1 MADKSIGE
9 LVAATSVG
17 ATDLFV
23 LEQNNTAKKLTGQTL
38 ENWLVSFADGHGG
51 IHSLVKTSSS
61 GTNPVIDTYTITYAD
76 QTTSTFQVKNG
87 VKGDK
92 GDSQYVHIK
101 YSSAMP
107 TKDSDMYDTPDN
119 YIGIYSGASSTA
131 PTAYTSYTWFKYKGE
146 KGDIGTPATITSQA
160 VEYQAGTSGT
170 IIPSGT
176 WTTTIP
182 TVPSGSYLWTKT
194 TVSFNSGSPV
204 ISYSVARMGIDGS
217 GSVSTVNNVSP
228 DSNGNITIDAEGIG
242 AEPAITTLPIS
253 KGGTGSTTA
262 QAARTALEITPAN
275 IGALSS
281 ASGAVA
287 AKNLGS
293 NAVETAK
300 IKDAAVTRA
309 KLAQNALYSP
319 MITIA
324 SNRNVLAS
332 DLGVTIIPQYNSS
345 ATEFTLTLNQTISTA
360 LPTGFEFA
368 TVYSSTQNKLK
379 IATSGI
385 RVLIAGEGQ
394 VADASHAKTFTI
406 PEIGGMVAFKKI
418 STGTTAGDQWVAT
431 GNMEVVS

>member
-9 LVAATSVG
+9 LVSATSVG

-23 LEQNNTAKKLTGQTL
+23 LEQNNTAKKLTGQIL

-92 GDSQYVHIK
+92 GDNQYVHIK

-146 KGDIGTPATITSQA
+146 KGDIGTPATIISQA

-170 IIPSGT
+170 VIPSGT

-182 TVPSGSYLWTKT
+182 TVPKGSYLWTKT
-194 TVSFNSGSPV
+194 TISFNSGSPV
-204 ISYSVARMGIDGS
+204 IFYSVARMGVDGS
-217 GSVSTVNNVSP
+217 GAVSTVNNIHP
-228 DSNGNITIDAEGIG
+228 DGNGNITIDAEGVG
-242 AEPAITTLPIS
+242 AEPTISTLPIS

-275 IGALSS
+275 IGALSDT
-281 ASGAVA
+281 
-287 AKNLGS
+287 NGS
-293 NAVETAK
+293 
-300 IKDAAVTRA
+300 VTYI
-309 KLAQNALYSP
+309 KLATDAVKLQFTDVVVAKTAFAADNTYGDYPYRASIMLTGVLSS
-319 MITIA
+319 MIPDV
-324 SNRNVLAS
+324 VLS
-332 DLGVTIIPQYNSS
+332 VVD
-345 ATEFTLTLNQTISTA
+345 
-360 LPTGFEFA
+360 
-368 TVYSSTQNKLK
+368 
-379 IATSGI
+379 ATSGNF
-385 RVLIAGEGQ
+385 AP
-394 VADASHAKTFTI
+394 VATCYDGGIYLYAVSAPDTAITI
-406 PEIGGMVAFKKI
+406 PTILC
-418 STGTTAGDQWVAT
+418 WR
-431 GNMEVVS
+431 GNT

>member
-9 LVAATSVG
+9 LVSATSVG

-242 AEPAITTLPIS
+242 AEPTISTLPIS

-281 ASGAVA
+281 ANGAVA
-287 AKNLGS
+287 AANLAS

-300 IKDAAVTRA
+300 IKDKAVTMA
-309 KLAQNALYSP
+309 KLADHAVSVVKAVQLPTTGWTKNSDGVYEANVTVSGLKTTDTVVLGLRRGTTSP
-319 MITIA
+319 
-324 SNRNVLAS
+324 
-332 DLGVTIIPQYNSS
+332 DGW
-345 ATEFTLTLNQTISTA
+345 TLTLTA
-360 LPTGFEFA
+360 FDSDRETF
-368 TVYSSTQNKLK
+368 SK
-379 IATSGI
+379 I
-385 RVLIAGEGQ
+385 LAGC
-394 VADASHAKTFTI
+394 I
-406 PEIGGMVAFKKI
+406 
-418 STGTTAGDQWVAT
+418 TAANTLHLYAEEAITNAIYLNCW
-431 GNMEVVS
+431 VVSK

>member
-9 LVAATSVG
+9 LVSATSVG

-107 TKDSDMYDTPDN
+107 TKNSDMYDTPDN

-131 PTAYTSYTWFKYKGE
+131 PTDYTSYAWFKYKGE
-146 KGDIGTPATITSQA
+146 KGDIGTPATIISQA

-217 GSVSTVNNVSP
+217 GSVSTVNNISP

-287 AKNLGS
+287 AKNLAIK
-293 NAVETAK
+293 AVGTTK
-300 IKDAAVTRA
+300 IQDGAVTRE
-309 KLAQNALYSP
+309 KLAQDALYSP
-319 MITIA
+319 LLGISANRNIA
-324 SNRNVLAS
+324 ST
-332 DLGVTIIPQYNSS
+332 DLGGTIYSVYNST
-345 ATEFTLTLNQTISTA
+345 ANDLTLTLTQTISQT
-360 LPTGFEFA
+360 LPRGFEFA
-368 TVYSSTQNKLK
+368 VGHFYTNNKIKVVL
-379 IATSGI
+379 TGV
-385 RVLIAGEGQ
+385 RVMIAGEGQ
-394 VADASHAKTFTI
+394 KGGASQTVTVRPSEVGQMI
-406 PEIGGMVAFKKI
+406 AFKRI
-418 STGTTAGDQWVAT
+418 DSASNGDYWLLTGPA
-431 GNMEVVS
+431 EVV

>member
-9 LVAATSVG
+9 LVSATSVG

-107 TKDSDMYDTPDN
+107 TKNSDMYDTPDN

-176 WTTTIP
+176 WTTAIP

-242 AEPAITTLPIS
+242 AEPTISTLPIS

-281 ASGAVA
+281 ADSAVKSA
-287 AKNLGS
+287 NIAS
-293 NAVETAK
+293 NAVSTVK
-300 IKDAAVTRA
+300 IANAAVSRA
-309 KLAQNALYSP
+309 KLANDALYSP
-319 MITIA
+319 INSISATTYSVVATDIGKTIVVTATANCTITISDSVFA
-324 SNRNVLAS
+324 ALPLGAEIAVLPWIHNNTNN
-332 DLGVTIIPQYNSS
+332 VTITLGSS
-345 ATEFTLTLNQTISTA
+345 
-360 LPTGFEFA
+360 
-368 TVYSSTQNKLK
+368 YYMNKP
-379 IATSGI
+379 GE
-385 RVLIAGEGQ
+385 AGVKGGS
-394 VADASHAKTFTI
+394 VVTNTRY
-406 PEIGGMVAFKKI
+406 GMVALKKI
-418 STGTTAGDQWVAT
+418 TSTSLLAT
-431 GNMEVVS
+431 GPID

>member
-107 TKDSDMYDTPDN
+107 TKNSDMYDTPDN

-131 PTAYTSYTWFKYKGE
+131 PTDYTSYTWFKYKGE

-182 TVPSGSYLWTKT
+182 TVPNGSYLWTKT

-228 DSNGNITIDAEGIG
+228 DSNGNITIDAEDIG
-242 AEPAITTLPIS
+242 AEPTISTLPIS

-281 ASGAVA
+281 ANGAVA
-287 AKNLGS
+287 AKNLAS

-300 IKDAAVTRA
+300 IKDANVTRA
-309 KLAQNALYSP
+309 KLAQDALYSP
-319 MITIA
+319 IVQFGSSNATATFSIA
-324 SNRNVLAS
+324 SNGKTNITNNGSTNFVLTVPNSTDIPVGFETALLRYAAKSVKITFAS
-332 DLGVTIIPQYNSS
+332 GIKVLVYGNTSPLTAPS
-345 ATEFTLTLNQTISTA
+345 FTLETYA
-360 LPTGFEFA
+360 
-368 TVYSSTQNKLK
+368 
-379 IATSGI
+379 
-385 RVLIAGEGQ
+385 
-394 VADASHAKTFTI
+394 
-406 PEIGGMVAFKKI
+406 MVALKKLT
-418 STGTTAGDQWVAT
+418 SDTWLLTGPA
-431 GNMEVVS
+431 EVV

>member
-9 LVAATSVG
+9 LVSATSVG

-107 TKDSDMYDTPDN
+107 TKNSDMYDTPDN

-176 WTTTIP
+176 WTTAIP
-182 TVPSGSYLWTKT
+182 TVPSGFYLWTKT

-287 AKNLGS
+287 AANLAS

-300 IKDAAVTRA
+300 IEDAAVTFD
-309 KLAQNALYSP
+309 KLANNAKYSP
-319 MITIA
+319 IVQFGSSGASATFSIA
-324 SNRNVLAS
+324 SNGKTNITNNGSTNFVFTVPNSDNIPVGFEVALLRYSAKSVKITFASGIKVLVYGNTSPLTAPS
-332 DLGVTIIPQYNSS
+332 
-345 ATEFTLTLNQTISTA
+345 FTLETYA
-360 LPTGFEFA
+360 
-368 TVYSSTQNKLK
+368 
-379 IATSGI
+379 
-385 RVLIAGEGQ
+385 
-394 VADASHAKTFTI
+394 
-406 PEIGGMVAFKKI
+406 MVALKKLT
-418 STGTTAGDQWVAT
+418 SDTWLLTGPA
-431 GNMEVVS
+431 EVVS

>member
-107 TKDSDMYDTPDN
+107 TKNSDMYDTPDN

-131 PTAYTSYTWFKYKGE
+131 PTDYTSYTWFKYKGE

-182 TVPSGSYLWTKT
+182 TVPNGSYLWTKT

-228 DSNGNITIDAEGIG
+228 DSNGNITIDAEDIG

-281 ASGAVA
+281 ASGAVIA
-287 AKNLGS
+287 ANLAS

-300 IKDAAVTRA
+300 IKDAAVTFA
-309 KLAQNALYSP
+309 KLANDAKCSP
-319 MITIA
+319 LKFFSGNSYTIA
-324 SNRNVLAS
+324 AEDIGRTIMNTNTSGDNNVKTVNLTYDVSHSLPMGAVIAVMRPEANVMKISFGENLRVGIPGNDTWLTAPTVSISNRFSTVALMLKS
-332 DLGVTIIPQYNSS
+332 LGAQDYWY
-345 ATEFTLTLNQTISTA
+345 LT
-360 LPTGFEFA
+360 
-368 TVYSSTQNKLK
+368 
-379 IATSGI
+379 
-385 RVLIAGEGQ
+385 
-394 VADASHAKTFTI
+394 
-406 PEIGGMVAFKKI
+406 
-418 STGTTAGDQWVAT
+418 GDV
-431 GNMEVVS
+431 EVVT

>member
-182 TVPSGSYLWTKT
+182 TVPNGSYLWTKT

-228 DSNGNITIDAEGIG
+228 DSNGNITIDAEDIG
-242 AEPAITTLPIS
+242 AEPTISTLPIS

-287 AKNLGS
+287 AANLAS

-300 IKDAAVTRA
+300 IKDANVTRA
-309 KLAQNALYSP
+309 KLANDALYSP
-319 MITIA
+319 LLGISANRNIA
-324 SNRNVLAS
+324 ST
-332 DLGVTIIPQYNSS
+332 DLGGTIYSVYNST
-345 ATEFTLTLNQTISTA
+345 ANDLTLTLTQTISAT
-360 LPTGFEFA
+360 LPRGFEFA
-368 TVYSSTQNKLK
+368 VGHFYTNNKIKVAL
-379 IATSGI
+379 TGV
-385 RVLIAGEGQ
+385 RVIIAGEGQ
-394 VADASHAKTFTI
+394 K
-406 PEIGGMVAFKKI
+406 GGSSQTVTVRPSEVGQMIAFKRI
-418 STGTTAGDQWVAT
+418 DSASNGDYWIVTGAV
-431 GNMEVVS
+431 EVVS

>member
-9 LVAATSVG
+9 LVSATSVG

-107 TKDSDMYDTPDN
+107 TKNSDMYDTPDN

-281 ASGAVA
+281 AGGAVA
-287 AKNLGS
+287 AANLAS

-300 IKDAAVTRA
+300 IKDGAVTHA
-309 KLAQNALYSP
+309 KLANDALYSP
-319 MITIA
+319 ITWLNSTTTAYTIA
-324 SNRNVLAS
+324 VADVGKTLILN
-332 DLGVTIIPQYNSS
+332 GG
-345 ATEFTLTLNQTISTA
+345 ATAQTITVPTSTNYPSGYEVA
-360 LPTGFEFA
+360 ILSHGSGAGVRKIVFSTGSNVYMYGESKLTAPTLQLA
-368 TVYSSTQNKLK
+368 NS
-379 IATSGI
+379 A
-385 RVLIAGEGQ
+385 
-394 VADASHAKTFTI
+394 
-406 PEIGGMVAFKKI
+406 MVALKKLHQI
-418 STGTTAGDQWVAT
+418 FGQ
-431 GNMEVVS
+431 

>member
-9 LVAATSVG
+9 LVSATSVG
-17 ATDLFV
+17 ATDLFI

-92 GDSQYVHIK
+92 GNSQYVHIK

-107 TKDSDMYDTPDN
+107 TKNSDMYDTPDN

-176 WTTTIP
+176 WTTAIP

-194 TVSFNSGSPV
+194 MVSFNSGSPV

-262 QAARTALEITPAN
+262 QAARTALEITPAK

-281 ASGAVA
+281 ANGAVA
-287 AKNLGS
+287 AGNLAS

-300 IKDAAVTRA
+300 IKDANVTRA
-309 KLAQNALYSP
+309 KLANDALYSP
-319 MITIA
+319 INSISATTYSVVATDIGKTIVVTATANCTITI
-324 SNRNVLAS
+324 S
-332 DLGVTIIPQYNSS
+332 DSVFAALPIGAEIAILPWIHNNANNVTITLGSS
-345 ATEFTLTLNQTISTA
+345 
-360 LPTGFEFA
+360 
-368 TVYSSTQNKLK
+368 YYMNKP
-379 IATSGI
+379 GE
-385 RVLIAGEGQ
+385 AGVKGGS
-394 VADASHAKTFTI
+394 VVTNTRY
-406 PEIGGMVAFKKI
+406 GMVALKKI
-418 STGTTAGDQWVAT
+418 TSTSLLAT
-431 GNMEVVS
+431 GPID

>member
-107 TKDSDMYDTPDN
+107 TKNSDMYDTPDN

-131 PTAYTSYTWFKYKGE
+131 PTDYTSYTWFKYKGE

-228 DSNGNITIDAEGIG
+228 DSNGNIIIDAEGIG
-242 AEPAITTLPIS
+242 AEPTISTLPIS

-287 AKNLGS
+287 AANLAS

-300 IKDAAVTRA
+300 IKDAAVTFA
-309 KLAQNALYSP
+309 KLANDAKCSPIVQFGSSNATATFS
-319 MITIA
+319 IA
-324 SNRNVLAS
+324 SNGKTNITNNGSTNFVLTVPNSDNIPVGFETALLRYSAKSVKITFAS
-332 DLGVTIIPQYNSS
+332 GIKVLVYGNTSPLTAPS
-345 ATEFTLTLNQTISTA
+345 FTLETYA
-360 LPTGFEFA
+360 
-368 TVYSSTQNKLK
+368 
-379 IATSGI
+379 
-385 RVLIAGEGQ
+385 
-394 VADASHAKTFTI
+394 
-406 PEIGGMVAFKKI
+406 MVALKKLT
-418 STGTTAGDQWVAT
+418 SDTWLLTGPA
-431 GNMEVVS
+431 EVV

>member
-107 TKDSDMYDTPDN
+107 TKNSDMYDTPDN

-131 PTAYTSYTWFKYKGE
+131 PTDYTSYTWFKYKGE

-242 AEPAITTLPIS
+242 AEPTITTLPIS

-287 AKNLGS
+287 AKNLAS

-300 IKDAAVTRA
+300 IKDANVTRA
-309 KLAQNALYSP
+309 KLAQDALYSP
-319 MITIA
+319 IVQFGSANATATFSIA
-324 SNRNVLAS
+324 SNGKTNITNNGSTNFVLTVPNSTDIPVGFETALLRYAAKSVKITFAS
-332 DLGVTIIPQYNSS
+332 GIKVLVYGNTSPLTAPS
-345 ATEFTLTLNQTISTA
+345 FTLETYA
-360 LPTGFEFA
+360 
-368 TVYSSTQNKLK
+368 
-379 IATSGI
+379 
-385 RVLIAGEGQ
+385 
-394 VADASHAKTFTI
+394 
-406 PEIGGMVAFKKI
+406 MVALKKLT
-418 STGTTAGDQWVAT
+418 SDTWLLTGPA
-431 GNMEVVS
+431 EVV

>member
-9 LVAATSVG
+9 LVSATSVG

-107 TKDSDMYDTPDN
+107 TKNSDMYDTPDN

-131 PTAYTSYTWFKYKGE
+131 PTDYTSYTWFKYKGE

-182 TVPSGSYLWTKT
+182 TVPNGSYLWTKT
-194 TVSFNSGSPV
+194 TISFNSGSPV

-228 DSNGNITIDAEGIG
+228 DSNGNITIDAEDIG
-242 AEPAITTLPIS
+242 AEPTISTLPIS

-287 AKNLGS
+287 AANLAS

-300 IKDAAVTRA
+300 IKDAAVTFA
-309 KLAQNALYSP
+309 KLANDAKCSPIVQFGSSNATATFS
-319 MITIA
+319 IA
-324 SNRNVLAS
+324 SNGKTNI
-332 DLGVTIIPQYNSS
+332 TNNSS
-345 ATEFTLTLNQTISTA
+345 IDFVLTVPNTTDIPVGFETALLRYSAKSVKITFASGIKVLVYGNTSPLTAPSFTLETYA
-360 LPTGFEFA
+360 
-368 TVYSSTQNKLK
+368 
-379 IATSGI
+379 
-385 RVLIAGEGQ
+385 
-394 VADASHAKTFTI
+394 
-406 PEIGGMVAFKKI
+406 MVALKKLT
-418 STGTTAGDQWVAT
+418 SDTWLLTGPA
-431 GNMEVVS
+431 EVV

>member
-9 LVAATSVG
+9 LVSATSVG

-107 TKDSDMYDTPDN
+107 TKNSDMYDTPDN

-176 WTTTIP
+176 WTTAIP

-281 ASGAVA
+281 ADSAVKSA
-287 AKNLGS
+287 NIAS
-293 NAVETAK
+293 NAVSTAK
-300 IKDAAVTRA
+300 IANANVTRA
-309 KLAQNALYSP
+309 KLAQDALYSP
-319 MITIA
+319 VE
-324 SNRNVLAS
+324 NVSAETANFTRALTVS
-332 DLGVTIIPQYNSS
+332 DLGKTLACRGTYGI
-345 ATEFTLTLNQTISTA
+345 TFTLTQANSTKMPVGTEIA
-360 LPTGFEFA
+360 IFDYTGNI
-368 TVYSSTQNKLK
+368 QK
-379 IATSGI
+379 I
-385 RVLIAGEGQ
+385 
-394 VADASHAKTFTI
+394 
-406 PEIGGMVAFKKI
+406 
-418 STGTTAGDQWVAT
+418 TGTDVRMVIADDSTVAKNRSFTFSADKFGMIALKKLFPDNANGDLWVAT
-431 GNMEVVS
+431 GNVEVV

>member
-9 LVAATSVG
+9 LVSATSVG

-107 TKDSDMYDTPDN
+107 TKNSDMYDTPDN

-131 PTAYTSYTWFKYKGE
+131 PTDYTSYTWFKYKGE

-287 AKNLGS
+287 AANLAS
-293 NAVETAK
+293 NTVETAK

-309 KLAQNALYSP
+309 KLAQDALYSP
-319 MITIA
+319 IKMVQSNSNVASSDVGATIRTGGSASAITITLTQDVSHA
-324 SNRNVLAS
+324 MPIGAEIAFLAWTDATMKIAFSGVKVGVLDQAQPYTS
-332 DLGVTIIPQYNSS
+332 PT
-345 ATEFTLTLNQTISTA
+345 FTLTKY
-360 LPTGFEFA
+360 G
-368 TVYSSTQNKLK
+368 TVA
-379 IATSGI
+379 I
-385 RVLIAGEGQ
+385 
-394 VADASHAKTFTI
+394 
-406 PEIGGMVAFKKI
+406 KK
-418 STGTTAGDQWVAT
+418 
-431 GNMEVVS
+431 

>member
-107 TKDSDMYDTPDN
+107 TKNSDMYDTPDN

-131 PTAYTSYTWFKYKGE
+131 PTDYTSYTWFKYKGE

-242 AEPAITTLPIS
+242 AEPTISTLPIS

-287 AKNLGS
+287 AANLAS

-300 IKDAAVTRA
+300 IKDGAVTFA
-309 KLAQNALYSP
+309 KLANDAKYSP
-319 MITIA
+319 IVQFGSSNATATFSIA
-324 SNRNVLAS
+324 SNGKTSITNNGSTNFVLTVPNSTDIPIGFETALLRYSAKSVKITFAS
-332 DLGVTIIPQYNSS
+332 GIKVLVYGNTSPLTAPS
-345 ATEFTLTLNQTISTA
+345 FTLETYA
-360 LPTGFEFA
+360 
-368 TVYSSTQNKLK
+368 
-379 IATSGI
+379 
-385 RVLIAGEGQ
+385 
-394 VADASHAKTFTI
+394 
-406 PEIGGMVAFKKI
+406 MVALKKLT
-418 STGTTAGDQWVAT
+418 SDTWLLTGPA
-431 GNMEVVS
+431 EVV

>member
-9 LVAATSVG
+9 LVSATSVG

-107 TKDSDMYDTPDN
+107 TKNSDMYDTPDN

-131 PTAYTSYTWFKYKGE
+131 PTDYTSYAWFKYKGE

-182 TVPSGSYLWTKT
+182 TVPNGSYLWTKT

-228 DSNGNITIDAEGIG
+228 DSNGNITIDAEDIG
-242 AEPAITTLPIS
+242 AEPTISTLPIS

-300 IKDAAVTRA
+300 IKDAAVTFA
-309 KLAQNALYSP
+309 KLANDAKYSP
-319 MITIA
+319 IVQFGNSNATATFSIA
-324 SNRNVLAS
+324 SNGKTNITNNASTNFVLTVPNSTDIPIGFETALLRYSAKSVKITFAS
-332 DLGVTIIPQYNSS
+332 GIKVLVYGNTSPLTAPS
-345 ATEFTLTLNQTISTA
+345 FTLETYA
-360 LPTGFEFA
+360 
-368 TVYSSTQNKLK
+368 
-379 IATSGI
+379 
-385 RVLIAGEGQ
+385 
-394 VADASHAKTFTI
+394 
-406 PEIGGMVAFKKI
+406 MVALKKLT
-418 STGTTAGDQWVAT
+418 SDTWLLTGPA
-431 GNMEVVS
+431 EVV

>member
-228 DSNGNITIDAEGIG
+228 DSNGNITIDAEDIG
-242 AEPAITTLPIS
+242 AEPTISTLPIS

-287 AKNLGS
+287 AANLAS

-300 IKDAAVTRA
+300 IKDANVTRA
-309 KLAQNALYSP
+309 KLANDALYSP
-319 MITIA
+319 LLGISANRNIA
-324 SNRNVLAS
+324 ST
-332 DLGVTIIPQYNSS
+332 DLGGTIYSVYNST
-345 ATEFTLTLNQTISTA
+345 ANDLTLTLTQTISAT
-360 LPTGFEFA
+360 LPRGFEFA
-368 TVYSSTQNKLK
+368 VGHFYTNNKIKVAL
-379 IATSGI
+379 TGV
-385 RVLIAGEGQ
+385 RVIIAGEGQ
-394 VADASHAKTFTI
+394 K
-406 PEIGGMVAFKKI
+406 GGSSQTVTVRPSEVGQMIAFKRI
-418 STGTTAGDQWVAT
+418 DSASNGDYWIVTGAV
-431 GNMEVVS
+431 EVVS

>member
-107 TKDSDMYDTPDN
+107 TKNSDMYDTPDN

-131 PTAYTSYTWFKYKGE
+131 PTDYTSYTWFKYKGE

-287 AKNLGS
+287 AANLAS

-300 IKDAAVTRA
+300 IKDAAVTFA
-309 KLAQNALYSP
+309 KLANDAKYSP
-319 MITIA
+319 IVQFGSSNATATFSIA
-324 SNRNVLAS
+324 SNGKTNITNNGSTNFVLTVPNSTDIPVGFETALLRYSAKSVKITFAS
-332 DLGVTIIPQYNSS
+332 GIKVLVYGNTSPLTAPS
-345 ATEFTLTLNQTISTA
+345 FTLETYA
-360 LPTGFEFA
+360 
-368 TVYSSTQNKLK
+368 
-379 IATSGI
+379 
-385 RVLIAGEGQ
+385 
-394 VADASHAKTFTI
+394 
-406 PEIGGMVAFKKI
+406 MVALKKLT
-418 STGTTAGDQWVAT
+418 SDTWLLTGPA
-431 GNMEVVS
+431 EVV

>member
-9 LVAATSVG
+9 LVSATSVG

-51 IHSLVKTSSS
+51 IHSLVKTSST

-107 TKDSDMYDTPDN
+107 TKNSDMYDIPDN

-242 AEPAITTLPIS
+242 AEPTISTLPIS

-281 ASGAVA
+281 SSGAVA
-287 AKNLGS
+287 ATNLGS

-300 IKDAAVTRA
+300 IKDANVTRA
-309 KLAQNALYSP
+309 KLANDALYSP
-319 MITIA
+319 MTYVSANRNLAATDLGATLFPQYSSSSTTYTITITQA
-324 SNRNVLAS
+324 
-332 DLGVTIIPQYNSS
+332 
-345 ATEFTLTLNQTISTA
+345 ISTT
-360 LPTGFEFA
+360 LPLGFEFA
-368 TVYSSTQNKLK
+368 GAFGTTQNKLK

-394 VADASHAKTFTI
+394 VADASNAKTFTI
-406 PEIGGMVAFKKI
+406 PDIGGMVAFKKVN
-418 STGTTAGDQWVAT
+418 TGTTAGDLWIAT
-431 GNMEVVS
+431 GNVEVV

>member
-9 LVAATSVG
+9 LVSATSVG

-107 TKDSDMYDTPDN
+107 TKNSDMYDTPDN

-228 DSNGNITIDAEGIG
+228 DSNGNITIDADSIG

-287 AKNLGS
+287 ATNLAS
-293 NAVETAK
+293 NAVETEK
-300 IKDAAVTRA
+300 IKNANVTRA
-309 KLAQNALYSP
+309 KLANDALYSP
-319 MITIA
+319 INSISATTYSVVATDIGKTIVVTATANCTITISDSVFA
-324 SNRNVLAS
+324 ALPVGAEIAVLPWIHN
-332 DLGVTIIPQYNSS
+332 DTNNVTITLGSS
-345 ATEFTLTLNQTISTA
+345 YYMNKPGEAGVKGGSVTTNTRYGIVA
-360 LPTGFEFA
+360 L
-368 TVYSSTQNKLK
+368 
-379 IATSGI
+379 
-385 RVLIAGEGQ
+385 
-394 VADASHAKTFTI
+394 
-406 PEIGGMVAFKKI
+406 KKI
-418 STGTTAGDQWVAT
+418 TSTSLLAT
-431 GNMEVVS
+431 GPID

>member
-9 LVAATSVG
+9 LVSATSVG

-107 TKDSDMYDTPDN
+107 TKNSDMYDTPDN

-176 WTTTIP
+176 WTTAIP

-242 AEPAITTLPIS
+242 AEPTISTLPIS

-262 QAARTALEITPAN
+262 LAARTALEITPAN

-281 ASGAVA
+281 ANGAVA
-287 AKNLGS
+287 AENLAN
-293 NAVETAK
+293 NAVETEK
-300 IKDAAVTRA
+300 IKNANVTRA
-309 KLAQNALYSP
+309 KLANDALYSP
-319 MITIA
+319 IQYVSANRDIAIT
-324 SNRNVLAS
+324 
-332 DLGVTIIPQYNSS
+332 DLGKTLFSQYSS
-345 ATEFTLTLNQTISTA
+345 TATDWTLTLSQAISTT
-360 LPTGFEFA
+360 LPAGFEFA
-368 TVYSSTQNKLK
+368 VGHFYTNNKIKVVL
-379 IATSGI
+379 TGI
-385 RVLIAGEGQ
+385 RVMIAGEGQ
-394 VADASHAKTFTI
+394 KDGASSTVTI
-406 PEIGGMVAFKKI
+406 RPSEVGQMIAFKRI
-418 STGTTAGDQWVAT
+418 DAASSVGDYWIVTGAV
-431 GNMEVVS
+431 EVV

>member
-9 LVAATSVG
+9 LVSATSVG

-107 TKDSDMYDTPDN
+107 TKNSDMYDTPDN

-176 WTTTIP
+176 WTTAIP
-182 TVPSGSYLWTKT
+182 TVPSGFYLWTKT

-281 ASGAVA
+281 ANGAVA
-287 AKNLGS
+287 AENLAS

-300 IKDAAVTRA
+300 IANAAVSRA
-309 KLAQNALYSP
+309 KLANDALYSP
-319 MITIA
+319 INSISATTYSVVATDIGKTIVVTATANCTITISDSVFA
-324 SNRNVLAS
+324 ALPLGAEIAVLPWIHN
-332 DLGVTIIPQYNSS
+332 DTNNVTITLGSS
-345 ATEFTLTLNQTISTA
+345 
-360 LPTGFEFA
+360 
-368 TVYSSTQNKLK
+368 YYMNKP
-379 IATSGI
+379 GE
-385 RVLIAGEGQ
+385 AGVKGGS
-394 VADASHAKTFTI
+394 VITNTRY
-406 PEIGGMVAFKKI
+406 GMVALKKI
-418 STGTTAGDQWVAT
+418 TATSLLAT
-431 GNMEVVS
+431 GPID

>member
-107 TKDSDMYDTPDN
+107 TKNSDMYDTPDN

-131 PTAYTSYTWFKYKGE
+131 PTDYTSYTWFKYKGE

-182 TVPSGSYLWTKT
+182 TVPNGSYLWTKT

-242 AEPAITTLPIS
+242 AEPTISTLPIS

-281 ASGAVA
+281 ANGAVA
-287 AKNLGS
+287 AKNLAS

-300 IKDAAVTRA
+300 IKDAAVTFA
-309 KLAQNALYSP
+309 KLANDAKCSPIVQFGSANATATFS
-319 MITIA
+319 IA
-324 SNRNVLAS
+324 SNGKTNITNNGSTNFVLTVPNSTDIPVGFETALLRYSAKSVKITFAS
-332 DLGVTIIPQYNSS
+332 GIKVLVYGNTSPLTAPS
-345 ATEFTLTLNQTISTA
+345 FTLETYA
-360 LPTGFEFA
+360 
-368 TVYSSTQNKLK
+368 
-379 IATSGI
+379 
-385 RVLIAGEGQ
+385 
-394 VADASHAKTFTI
+394 
-406 PEIGGMVAFKKI
+406 MVALKKLT
-418 STGTTAGDQWVAT
+418 SDTWLLTGPA
-431 GNMEVVS
+431 EVV

>member
-9 LVAATSVG
+9 LVSATSVG

-182 TVPSGSYLWTKT
+182 TVPNGSYLWTKT

-228 DSNGNITIDAEGIG
+228 DSNGNITIDAEDIG
-242 AEPAITTLPIS
+242 AEPTISTLPIS

-275 IGALSS
+275 IGALSN
-281 ASGAVA
+281 ANGAVA
-287 AKNLGS
+287 AENLAS

-300 IKDAAVTRA
+300 IKDAAVTFA
-309 KLAQNALYSP
+309 KLADNARYSP
-319 MITIA
+319 IVQFGSSNATATFSIA
-324 SNRNVLAS
+324 SNGKTNITNNGSTNFVLTVPNSTDIPVGFETALLRYSAKSVKITFAS
-332 DLGVTIIPQYNSS
+332 GIKVLVYGNTSPLTAPS
-345 ATEFTLTLNQTISTA
+345 FTLETYA
-360 LPTGFEFA
+360 
-368 TVYSSTQNKLK
+368 
-379 IATSGI
+379 
-385 RVLIAGEGQ
+385 
-394 VADASHAKTFTI
+394 
-406 PEIGGMVAFKKI
+406 MVALKKLT
-418 STGTTAGDQWVAT
+418 SDTWLLTGPA
-431 GNMEVVS
+431 EVV

>member
-9 LVAATSVG
+9 LVSATSVG

-107 TKDSDMYDTPDN
+107 TKNSDMYDTPDN

-176 WTTTIP
+176 WTTAIP

-228 DSNGNITIDAEGIG
+228 DSNGNITIDAEAIG

-281 ASGAVA
+281 SSGAVA
-287 AKNLGS
+287 ATNLAS

-300 IKDAAVTRA
+300 IKDANVTRA
-309 KLAQNALYSP
+309 KLANDALYSP
-319 MITIA
+319 FTDVSAATYSVVATDIGKTIKCTNTSGCTVTVSDAVFAALPVGAEIAVLSWVHNDTAAVTITI
-324 SNRNVLAS
+324 
-332 DLGVTIIPQYNSS
+332 GSS
-345 ATEFTLTLNQTISTA
+345 YYIGKYGEATKQGGSVKTE
-360 LPTGFEFA
+360 GRFA
-368 TVYSSTQNKLK
+368 
-379 IATSGI
+379 
-385 RVLIAGEGQ
+385 
-394 VADASHAKTFTI
+394 
-406 PEIGGMVAFKKI
+406 MVAMKKLLQVVYWLLV
-418 STGTTAGDQWVAT
+418 SSPK
-431 GNMEVVS
+431 EVV

>member
-9 LVAATSVG
+9 LVSATSVG

-107 TKDSDMYDTPDN
+107 TKNSDMYDTPDN

-176 WTTTIP
+176 WTTAIP

-287 AKNLGS
+287 AANLAS

-300 IKDAAVTRA
+300 IANAAVSRA
-309 KLAQNALYSP
+309 KLANDALYSP
-319 MITIA
+319 VALQTA
-324 SNRNVLAS
+324 SLTLAAGHAGQT
-332 DLGVTIIPQYNSS
+332 LVANSS
-345 ATEFTLTLNQTISTA
+345 SSAFVFTVPNSTSLSVGYEVAIFNYLSSSTKITFASGVNTVVYGETAAITAKSFTLETYA
-360 LPTGFEFA
+360 
-368 TVYSSTQNKLK
+368 
-379 IATSGI
+379 
-385 RVLIAGEGQ
+385 
-394 VADASHAKTFTI
+394 
-406 PEIGGMVAFKKI
+406 MVALKKLT
-418 STGTTAGDQWVAT
+418 SDTWLLTGPA
-431 GNMEVVS
+431 EVV

>member
-9 LVAATSVG
+9 LVSATSVG
-17 ATDLFV
+17 ATDLFI

-107 TKDSDMYDTPDN
+107 TKNSDMYDTPDN

-176 WTTTIP
+176 WTTAIP

-194 TVSFNSGSPV
+194 MVSFNSGSPV

-287 AKNLGS
+287 AENLAS

-300 IKDAAVTRA
+300 IKDANVTRA
-309 KLAQNALYSP
+309 KLANDALYSP
-319 MITIA
+319 INSISATTYSVVATDIGKTIVVTATANCTITISDSVFA
-324 SNRNVLAS
+324 ALPLGAEIAVLPWIHNNTNN
-332 DLGVTIIPQYNSS
+332 VTITLGSS
-345 ATEFTLTLNQTISTA
+345 
-360 LPTGFEFA
+360 
-368 TVYSSTQNKLK
+368 YYMNKP
-379 IATSGI
+379 GE
-385 RVLIAGEGQ
+385 AGVKGGS
-394 VADASHAKTFTI
+394 VVTNTRY
-406 PEIGGMVAFKKI
+406 GMVALKKI
-418 STGTTAGDQWVAT
+418 TSTSLLAT
-431 GNMEVVS
+431 GPID

>member
-9 LVAATSVG
+9 LVSATSVG

-107 TKDSDMYDTPDN
+107 TKNSDMYDTPDN

-131 PTAYTSYTWFKYKGE
+131 PTDYTSYTWFKYKGE

-242 AEPAITTLPIS
+242 AEPTISTLPIS

-287 AKNLGS
+287 AANLAS

-300 IKDAAVTRA
+300 IKDAAVTFA
-309 KLAQNALYSP
+309 KLANDAKYSP
-319 MITIA
+319 IVQFGSSNATATFSITSNGKTNITNNGSTDFVLTVPNSTDIPVGFETALLRYSAKSVKITFA
-324 SNRNVLAS
+324 SGINVLVYGNTSPLTAPS
-332 DLGVTIIPQYNSS
+332 
-345 ATEFTLTLNQTISTA
+345 FTLETYA
-360 LPTGFEFA
+360 
-368 TVYSSTQNKLK
+368 
-379 IATSGI
+379 
-385 RVLIAGEGQ
+385 
-394 VADASHAKTFTI
+394 
-406 PEIGGMVAFKKI
+406 MVALKKLT
-418 STGTTAGDQWVAT
+418 SDTWLLTGPA
-431 GNMEVVS
+431 EVV

>member
-9 LVAATSVG
+9 LVSATSVG

-38 ENWLVSFADGHGG
+38 ENWLLSFADGHGG

-107 TKDSDMYDTPDN
+107 TKDSDMYDTPDD

-131 PTAYTSYTWFKYKGE
+131 PTDYTSYTWFKFKGE
-146 KGDIGTPATITSQA
+146 KGDIGTPATITSQT

-182 TVPSGSYLWTKT
+182 TVPNGSYLWTKT

-204 ISYSVARMGIDGS
+204 ISYSVARMGIDGA
-217 GSVSTVNNVSP
+217 GSVSSVAGVSP
-228 DSNGNITIDAEGIG
+228 DATGNVNLTADDVGAAPVNHTHTPESIGAADAVHTHMVEDISDLSVTAEEINRLSGVSSNVQEQIDNVTAALGTKVNSSEKGVANGLATLDGNGKVTANQANSSIVVIEANTTLSAAHLGKFLNASSSSAITITIPNSSDIPVGSEVEIYHHG
-242 AEPAITTLPIS
+242 A
-253 KGGTGSTTA
+253 
-262 QAARTALEITPAN
+262 
-275 IGALSS
+275 GAVYVQS
-281 ASGAVA
+281 ASGCYVSFDG
-287 AKNLGS
+287 K
-293 NAVETAK
+293 
-300 IKDAAVTRA
+300 
-309 KLAQNALYSP
+309 
-319 MITIA
+319 
-324 SNRNVLAS
+324 
-332 DLGVTIIPQYNSS
+332 
-345 ATEFTLTLNQTISTA
+345 STA
-360 LPTGFEFA
+360 SRKLTVPRYGAIGMKKVTTA
-368 TVYSSTQNKLK
+368 TW
-379 IATSGI
+379 
-385 RVLIAGEGQ
+385 
-394 VADASHAKTFTI
+394 
-406 PEIGGMVAFKKI
+406 KI
-418 STGTTAGDQWVAT
+418 SGEAEG
-431 GNMEVVS
+431 

>member
-107 TKDSDMYDTPDN
+107 TKNSDMYDTPDN

-131 PTAYTSYTWFKYKGE
+131 PTDYTSYTWFKYKGE

-228 DSNGNITIDAEGIG
+228 DSNGNITIDAEDIG
-242 AEPAITTLPIS
+242 AEPTISTLPIS

-287 AKNLGS
+287 AANLAS

-300 IKDAAVTRA
+300 IKNAAVTFD
-309 KLAQNALYSP
+309 KLANDAKYSP
-319 MITIA
+319 IVQFGSSNATATFSIA
-324 SNRNVLAS
+324 SNGKTNITNNGSIDFVLTVPNSADIPVGFETALLRYSAKSVKITFAS
-332 DLGVTIIPQYNSS
+332 SIKVLVYGNTSPLTAPS
-345 ATEFTLTLNQTISTA
+345 FTLETYA
-360 LPTGFEFA
+360 
-368 TVYSSTQNKLK
+368 
-379 IATSGI
+379 
-385 RVLIAGEGQ
+385 
-394 VADASHAKTFTI
+394 
-406 PEIGGMVAFKKI
+406 MVALKKLT
-418 STGTTAGDQWVAT
+418 SDTWLLTGPA
-431 GNMEVVS
+431 EVV

>member
-182 TVPSGSYLWTKT
+182 TVPNGSYLWTKT
-194 TVSFNSGSPV
+194 TISFNSGSPV

-228 DSNGNITIDAEGIG
+228 DSNGNITIDAEDIG
-242 AEPAITTLPIS
+242 AEPTISTLPIS

-300 IKDAAVTRA
+300 IKNANVTRA
-309 KLAQNALYSP
+309 KLANDALFSP
-319 MITIA
+319 FTEVSDATYNVVATDIGKTIKCNNTSGCTITISDSIFEA
-324 SNRNVLAS
+324 LPIGAEIAVLPWMH
-332 DLGVTIIPQYNSS
+332 DDTNHVTITLGSSYNMCKPGVGVIKGGS
-345 ATEFTLTLNQTISTA
+345 AVTNTK
-360 LPTGFEFA
+360 
-368 TVYSSTQNKLK
+368 Y
-379 IATSGI
+379 
-385 RVLIAGEGQ
+385 
-394 VADASHAKTFTI
+394 
-406 PEIGGMVAFKKI
+406 GMVALKKVSSI
-418 STGTTAGDQWVAT
+418 ALLVTGPID
-431 GNMEVVS
+431 

>member
-107 TKDSDMYDTPDN
+107 TKNSDMYDTPDN

-131 PTAYTSYTWFKYKGE
+131 PTDYTSYAWFKYKGE

-182 TVPSGSYLWTKT
+182 TVPNGSYLWTKT

-228 DSNGNITIDAEGIG
+228 DSNGNITIDAEDIG
-242 AEPAITTLPIS
+242 AEPTISTLPIS

-287 AKNLGS
+287 AKNLGP

-300 IKDAAVTRA
+300 IKDENVTRA
-309 KLAQNALYSP
+309 KLAQDALYSP
-319 MITIA
+319 IVQFGSSNATATFSIA
-324 SNRNVLAS
+324 SNGKTNITNNGSTNFVLTVPNSDNIPVGFETALLRYSAKSVKITFAS
-332 DLGVTIIPQYNSS
+332 GVKVLVYGNTSPLTAPS
-345 ATEFTLTLNQTISTA
+345 FTLETYA
-360 LPTGFEFA
+360 
-368 TVYSSTQNKLK
+368 
-379 IATSGI
+379 
-385 RVLIAGEGQ
+385 
-394 VADASHAKTFTI
+394 
-406 PEIGGMVAFKKI
+406 MVALKKLT
-418 STGTTAGDQWVAT
+418 SDTWLLTGPA
-431 GNMEVVS
+431 EVV

>member
-107 TKDSDMYDTPDN
+107 TKNSDMYDTPDN

-131 PTAYTSYTWFKYKGE
+131 PTDYTSYTWFKYKGE

-182 TVPSGSYLWTKT
+182 TVPGGSYLWTKT

-287 AKNLGS
+287 AKNLAS

-300 IKDAAVTRA
+300 IKDAAVSRA
-309 KLAQNALYSP
+309 KLAQDALYSP
-319 MITIA
+319 IVQFGSSNATATFSIA
-324 SNRNVLAS
+324 SNGKTNITNNGSIDFVLTVPNSTDIPVGFETALLRYSAKSVKITFAS
-332 DLGVTIIPQYNSS
+332 GIKVLVYGNTSPLTAPS
-345 ATEFTLTLNQTISTA
+345 FTLGNYA
-360 LPTGFEFA
+360 
-368 TVYSSTQNKLK
+368 
-379 IATSGI
+379 
-385 RVLIAGEGQ
+385 
-394 VADASHAKTFTI
+394 
-406 PEIGGMVAFKKI
+406 MVALKKLT
-418 STGTTAGDQWVAT
+418 SDTWLLTGPA
-431 GNMEVVS
+431 EVV